1 VAELALDDDQRH
13 TFVGHLDGV
22 GVTELVRCET
32 SPHPGSHGGV
42 PQLGSGAR
50 GRPVPPARR
59 TRDDAEQGPDWELE
73 PGLKPRLKLVPR
85 PGVHADLAAS
95 IALAATDQ
103 QRSAAWVEIHF
114 GERQRF
120 LNAQSGPPEDDDE
133 TSQPLTVRSVAG
145 RAHHGNDL
153 FDLGRISRVAQPL
166 VARRT
171 PSVEPRDRCR
181 RTASSCAVQ
190 HHVSHGPCSS
200 TENDLSLRVRLARA
214 PAIGFASKR

>member
-1 VAELALDDDQRH
+1 VRNVASPRLARRCSAARLGRPRSSSAARASDPRRCRTRARLGARAWSQATAEAGATSRRPCRPRGVDRPCRDGPAAIR
-13 TFVGHLDGV
+13 GV
-22 GVTELVRCET
+22 GRDPFRRATALPERAVR
-32 SPHPGSHGGV
+32 P
-42 PQLGSGAR
+42 AR
-50 GRPVPPARR
+50 GRRR
-59 TRDDAEQGPDWELE
+59 
-73 PGLKPRLKLVPR
+73 
-85 PGVHADLAAS
+85 DLQ
-95 IALAATDQ
+95 L
-103 QRSAAWVEIHF
+103 
-114 GERQRF
+114 
-120 LNAQSGPPEDDDE
+120 
-133 TSQPLTVRSVAG
+133 LTVRSVAG